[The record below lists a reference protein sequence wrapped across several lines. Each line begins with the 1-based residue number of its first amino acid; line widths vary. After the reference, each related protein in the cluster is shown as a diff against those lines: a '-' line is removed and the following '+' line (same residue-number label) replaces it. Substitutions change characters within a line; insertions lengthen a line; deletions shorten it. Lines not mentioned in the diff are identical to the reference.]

1 MGVTSNRRSRQ
12 RVRPLPKG
20 NSLYTPDASAARQ
33 TTERRSARPLMFLY
47 QLPTWVAPLV
57 MVVLL
62 VAGLAITGPGGAV
75 ALCGVAAVLGWLA
88 STVVAA
94 ALARGT
100 ARPGPCGRHG
110 AGAGRLPGHPL
121 AITTCAASTNIGTRP
136 FVKLG

>member
-1 MGVTSNRRSRQ
+1 MTSNRRSRQ

-33 TTERRSARPLMFLY
+33 ATERRSARPLMFLY

-62 VAGLAITGPGGAV
+62 VAGLAVRGPAGAV

-88 STVVAA
+88 SLSWPQLSPPGRLGRVLAVAMVL
-94 ALARGT
+94 ALAGFQ
-100 ARPGPCGRHG
+100 
-110 AGAGRLPGHPL
+110 
-121 AITTCAASTNIGTRP
+121 AIR
-136 FVKLG
+136 